1 MLSIESR
8 SINMAHSVVRILL
21 LTDYE
26 QEILNDTEN
35 ANFSVSD
42 AHKFN
47 PITSISCF
55 RLHIFQNIIPCLVW
69 LLLCHCNCICVC
81 RYICLSVF
89 PNVFVFVFGWSGHVW
104 HKGRA
109 LKVCSLS
116 FLSLRLCEKVVWSCP
131 MTCPGRTAARKISQ
145 KNWQHLL
152 FEKRTQRKACTFW
165 PFGWHRRRGRR
176 HWQR

>member
-1 MLSIESR
+1 MSKQYWMIRKNL
-8 SINMAHSVVRILL
+8 
-21 LTDYE
+21 
-26 QEILNDTEN
+26 
-35 ANFSVSD
+35 SVSD

-55 RLHIFQNIIPCLVW
+55 LNIFQNIIPCLVW

-131 MTCPGRTAARKISQ
+131 MTCPGRTAARISQ
-145 KNWQHLL
+145 KKMTTSNIW
-152 FEKRTQRKACTFW
+152 EKDAEKSMNFLTIWVA
-165 PFGWHRRRGRR
+165 
-176 HWQR
+176 